1 MPRATHHCH
10 DLLRAHLAPGDTVI
24 DATAGNGHDTL
35 LLTQLTAPGGTVF
48 AFDIQPAAL
57 AATRRRL
64 GSAGVAPESWHLI
77 HAGHETMLTAIPPL
91 HHGKVAAVVFN
102 LGYLP
107 GGDHSLVT
115 TAGTTLPAIHAALT
129 LLRPG
134 GIVIAV
140 LYPGHPGGAE
150 EAHAV
155 RACAAA
161 LPSTHWPTGEFTN
174 LETARPAPSVLL
186 IQKARDT
193 TDGATQFPLSLTI
206 PPSITPPVP

>member
-10 DLLRAHLAPGDTVI
+10 DLLRAHLARGDTAI

-57 AATRRRL
+57 VATRRRL
-64 GSAGVAPESWHLI
+64 ESAGTAPESWHLI
-77 HAGHETMLTAIPPL
+77 QAGHETMLTAIPPQ
-91 HHGKVAAVVFN
+91 HHGHIAAVVFN

-107 GGDHSLVT
+107 GGDQSLIT

-134 GIVIAV
+134 GIVVAV
-140 LYPGHPGGAE
+140 LYPGHSGGAE
-150 EAHAV
+150 EAQAV
-155 RACAAA
+155 RAFAHA
-161 LPSTHWPTGEFTN
+161 LPAAHTSEFTN
-174 LETARPAPSVLL
+174 PDTARPAPSVLL

-193 TDGATQFPLSLTI
+193 TAGATQFPLSLTI